1 MAEEAGAEEAD
12 LVRVRVWDPWIRLVH
27 WAIALLI
34 PFQWWTAHSGRM
46 DWHMVSG
53 SVILALLAF
62 RIAWGFVGSD
72 TARFV
77 RFLRSPME
85 ALRHLSHLHRRER
98 DREIGHNA
106 AGGWMVLVL
115 LGVLLVQASSGL
127 FTDDGILTQGPLAR
141 SVPPAWADQ
150 ARSIHLFTFNVIL
163 ALVALHVLAV
173 LAYAVLKRQ
182 DLVRPMVTGDKRLP
196 VEDLPRAP
204 RIAPAWLALL
214 LLALAA
220 AGSTAI
226 FRMG

>member
-1 MAEEAGAEEAD
+1 MAGETGARPE

-27 WAIALLI
+27 WAIVLLI
-34 PFQWWTAHSGRM
+34 PLSWWTARSERWDLHFL
-46 DWHMVSG
+46 SG
-53 SVILALLAF
+53 SAILALLVF
-62 RIAWGFVGSD
+62 RLAWGFVGSD
-72 TARFV
+72 TARFA
-77 RFLRSPME
+77 RFLRSPLE
-85 ALRHLSHLHRRER
+85 GLRHLAQLRRREP

-115 LGVLLVQASSGL
+115 LGVMLVQAASGL
-127 FTDDGILTQGPLAR
+127 FTDTGILDHGPLAQR
-141 SVPPAWADQ
+141 VPGAWSDRAG
-150 ARSIHLFTFNVIL
+150 AIHHLTFNVIL
-163 ALVALHVLAV
+163 ALVALHVVAV

-196 VEDLPRAP
+196 PEDLPRAP

-226 FRMG
+226 YRMG